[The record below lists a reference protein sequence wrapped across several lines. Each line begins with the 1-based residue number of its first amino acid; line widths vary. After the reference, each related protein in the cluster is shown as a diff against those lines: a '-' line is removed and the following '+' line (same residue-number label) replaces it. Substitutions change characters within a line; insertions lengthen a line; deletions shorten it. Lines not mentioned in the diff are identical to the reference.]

1 MTDSSSK
8 EGNASMNVVLLG
20 APGAGKG
27 TQASALT
34 KELGVVHVAS
44 GDLFRRALGEKTE
57 LGMLAK
63 SYMDKGELV
72 PDEVTINM
80 VLERIVQPDCAGG
93 VLFDGFPRTLSQ
105 AEALDKRLAS
115 ESRSIDSVV
124 YIEVPEEELVKRLS
138 GRWIC
143 RACQTP
149 YHAVSSPPKTHGVCD
164 ACGGELYQRDD
175 DKEET
180 VRERLKVFLS
190 QTLPIVDY
198 YDRQG
203 KLVRVD
209 GNRDIADVSV
219 DIMAKVKAGK

>member
-1 MTDSSSK
+1 
-8 EGNASMNVVLLG
+8 MNVVLLG

-27 TQASALT
+27 TQASVLT
-34 KELGVVHVAS
+34 EEFGVVHVAS

-80 VLERIVQPDCAGG
+80 VLERIVEPDCAGG

-105 AEALDKRLAS
+105 AEALDKRLLS
-115 ESRSIDSVV
+115 ESRTIDSVV

-164 ACGGELYQRDD
+164 KCGGELYQRDD

-198 YDRQG
+198 YDGQA